1 MKSYHPPVLLHLRKL
16 IELYQH
22 TYDFNL
28 SQCITAIRADVASEV
43 YRMRAEQNMKD
54 HGTIEGGR

>member
-1 MKSYHPPVLLHLRKL
+1 MALRDL

-28 SQCITAIRADVASEV
+28 NECTVAIRQDVVSEV